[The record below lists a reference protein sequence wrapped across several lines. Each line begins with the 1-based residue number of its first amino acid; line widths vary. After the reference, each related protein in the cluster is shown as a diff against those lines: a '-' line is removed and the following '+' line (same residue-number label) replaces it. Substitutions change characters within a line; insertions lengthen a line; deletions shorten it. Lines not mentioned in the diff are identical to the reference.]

1 MDQQNQCV
9 YPVHHHFEP
18 KPNSMKKTYYIL
30 ILGLALGLAACK
42 KFANEAFNDTTTE
55 KETLAVKV
63 INDDDQ
69 LPVAGVK
76 VIISRQTEA
85 SGIYTQVDTIRTD
98 KDGQITTR
106 LPYPNN
112 IKVEVDTTY
121 YHKGEQALYFN
132 SAASAVLHTT
142 PKYGMAPLN
151 IAVKDEL
158 NAGISDFPMLID
170 TKAPGADTYTSTG
183 GLEHAGT
190 SGQLIVSLPYPNAV
204 RVIVGDTMKYFPDTL
219 NTTLKNVKGASVS
232 LTAKLKPVTVPL
244 EITALDKDNSAL
256 LPGIDIVVLQKL
268 TGETD
273 FKAIG
278 LTGTTG
284 TNGKLILNAPFEG
297 EVKIKTT
304 DPAFFFPDSA
314 ITRMAYEKNRTVT
327 LQTKKLVPKAPV
339 DVLVYDEANNQI
351 LPGVTVN
358 ISTKLT
364 GETAFKLD
372 TTAVTDE
379 NGKLSLRIRFSGDM
393 KFEVPND
400 TYFTSK
406 TITVANIGSAA
417 KQVSIPLAIKTATY
431 PEPVLTSLM
440 VSSLSLNNGITLNAP
455 TDMAN
460 DKRGNI
466 YICDQNNNRIIR
478 VSKNGNTTVLAGSGA
493 ASSVDG
499 TGTAATFNKPKGM
512 VLNQAGT
519 ELYVT
524 EYSGNKVRKITIN
537 PATMAATVTTI
548 AGSGTA
554 GSADAVGTAA
564 TFTNPSG
571 IDLDEA
577 AGALYLADF
586 SASTSVGR
594 IRKIVLSSNTVSTLG
609 TATIYAP
616 NAVALNPN
624 KTSLYVGAFGN
635 TFGSTESYLFRVTAS
650 SGARTVLKQTKT
662 TNFNDPSG
670 IFISPAGVIF
680 VCSEKAHSIARVT
693 SEITTNSTFG
703 LLAGSGTDDSI
714 SGVNAVTGT
723 SGNADGPAAN
733 ARFNLPW
740 AIKYNAHAGYF
751 LIADQG
757 NNKIRIMKSNTIN

>member
-1 MDQQNQCV
+1 
-9 YPVHHHFEP
+9 
-18 KPNSMKKTYYIL
+18 MKHKYYII
-30 ILGLALGLAACK
+30 ILGIALCFAACK
-42 KFANEAFNDTTTE
+42 KFANEAFNNTTTQ

-85 SGIYTQVDTIRTD
+85 SGVYTQVDTIRTD
-98 KDGQITTR
+98 KDGQISTK

-132 SAASAVLHTT
+132 SAANVVLHTT

-158 NAGISDFPMLID
+158 NAGISNFPMLID

-190 SGQLIVSLPYPNAV
+190 NGQLIVSLPYPNAV

-219 NTTLKNVKGASVS
+219 KTALKNVRGETVN
-232 LTAKLKPVTVPL
+232 LTAKLKPTTVPL
-244 EITALDKDNSAL
+244 EVTVLDKDNSTL

-284 TNGKLILNAPFEG
+284 SNGKLILNAPYEG

-304 DPAFFFPDSA
+304 DPAFFSPDSA
-314 ITRMAYEKNRTVT
+314 ITRMAYAQNRSIT
-327 LQTKKLVPKAPV
+327 LRSKKLTPKAPV
-339 DVLVYDEANNQI
+339 DVLVYDQSNNQI

-358 ISTKLT
+358 VSSKIT

-379 NGKLSLRIRFSGDM
+379 NGKLSVRVRFSGDM
-393 KFEVPND
+393 KFEVLND
-400 TYFTSK
+400 TYFASNA
-406 TITVANIGSAA
+406 ITATNTGSAA
-417 KQVSIPLAIKTATY
+417 KQVSLPLTVKTAAY
-431 PEPVLTSLM
+431 PEPVLTTLM
-440 VSSLSLNNGITLNAP
+440 VSSLTLNNGITLNAP
-455 TDMAN
+455 TDVAN

-478 VSKNGNTTVLAGSGA
+478 VSRNGNTTVLAGSA
-493 ASSVDG
+493 TASSVDG

-512 VLNQAGT
+512 VINQAGT

-537 PATMAATVTTI
+537 PTNMTAVVTTI
-548 AGSGTA
+548 AGSGAA
-554 GSADAVGTAA
+554 GTADAVGTAA

-577 AGALYLADF
+577 GGALYLSDL

-594 IRKIVLSSNTVSTLG
+594 IRKIALSTNTVSTLG

-616 NAVALNPN
+616 NAIALNPS
-624 KTSLYVGAFGN
+624 KTSLYLGSFGN
-635 TFGSTESYLFRVTAS
+635 TFGSTESYLFRVTVS

-693 SEITTNSTFG
+693 SEVTTNSIFG

-714 SGVNAVTGT
+714 TGVNAVTGT
-723 SGNADGPAAN
+723 AGNVDGPAAI

-740 AIKYNAHAGYF
+740 AIKYNAHAGSF

-757 NNKIRIMKSNTIN
+757 NNKIRIMKSSTIN

>member
-1 MDQQNQCV
+1 
-9 YPVHHHFEP
+9 
-18 KPNSMKKTYYIL
+18 MKHKYYI
-30 ILGLALGLAACK
+30 IIVSIALCFAACK
-42 KFANEAFNDTTTE
+42 KFATEALNDTTTP
-55 KETLAVKV
+55 KETLDIKV

-76 VIISRQTEA
+76 VIISRQTT
-85 SGIYTQVDTIRTD
+85 GTGTYTQVDTIRTD
-98 KDGQITTR
+98 KDGLIKTK

-121 YHKGEQALYFN
+121 YHKGEQAVYFN
-132 SAASAVLHTT
+132 AAASILLHTT
-142 PKYGMAPLN
+142 PKFGMAPLN
-151 IAVKDEL
+151 IAVKDEQ
-158 NAGISDFPMLID
+158 NVSISNFPLLID

-190 SGQLIVSLPYPNAV
+190 DGQLVVSLPYPNVV
-204 RVIVGDTMKYFPDTL
+204 RVVVGDTMKYFPDTL
-219 NTTLKNVKGASVS
+219 LATLKNVKGGAVN
-232 LTAKLKPVTVPL
+232 LIARLKPLTVPL
-244 EITALDKDNSAL
+244 EITVLDKDNNAL
-256 LPGIDIVVLQKL
+256 LPGIDVAVLQKL

-273 FKAIG
+273 FKDIG
-278 LTGTTG
+278 LLGTTG
-284 TNGKLILNAPFEG
+284 SDGKLILNAPFEG
-297 EVKIKTT
+297 EVKIRTT
-304 DPAFFFPDSA
+304 DPSYFFPDSV
-314 ITRMAYEKNRTVT
+314 ITRLAYEKNRKVT
-327 LQTKKLVPKAPV
+327 LKSKKLSPKAPV
-339 DVLVYDEANNQI
+339 DVLVYDQANNQI

-358 ISTKLT
+358 VSSKIT

-379 NGKLSLRIRFSGDM
+379 NGKLSVRIRFSGDM
-393 KFEVPND
+393 KFEVVND
-400 TYFTSK
+400 TYFASK
-406 TITVANIGSAA
+406 SITAVNTGSAA
-417 KQVSIPLAIKTATY
+417 KQVSLPLTLKTATY
-431 PEPVLTSLM
+431 PEPILSNLM
-440 VSSLSLNNGITLNAP
+440 VSSLTLNNGISLNAP
-455 TDMAN
+455 TDVAN

-478 VSKNGNTTVLAGSGA
+478 VSRNGNTTVLAGSGT

-512 VLNQAGT
+512 VLSQAGT

-524 EYSGNKVRKITIN
+524 EYSGHKVRKITIN
-537 PATMAATVTTI
+537 PTNMAATVTTI
-548 AGSGTA
+548 AGSGAA
-554 GSADAVGTAA
+554 GTADAVGTAA

-577 AGALYLADF
+577 GGALYLSDL

-594 IRKIVLSSNTVSTLG
+594 IRKIVLNTNTVSTLG

-616 NAVALNPN
+616 NAIALNPN
-624 KTSLYVGAFGN
+624 KTSLYLGAFGN
-635 TFGSTESYLFRVTAS
+635 TFGSTESYLFRVTVS

-662 TNFNDPSG
+662 SNFNDPSG
-670 IFISPAGVIF
+670 IFISQAGVIF

-693 SEITTNSTFG
+693 SEVTTNSTFG

-714 SGVNAVTGT
+714 TGVNAVTGT
-723 SGNADGPAAN
+723 SGNVDGAATN

-740 AIKYNAHAGYF
+740 AIKYNTYGGYF

-757 NNKIRIMKSNTIN
+757 NNKIRIMKSSTIN